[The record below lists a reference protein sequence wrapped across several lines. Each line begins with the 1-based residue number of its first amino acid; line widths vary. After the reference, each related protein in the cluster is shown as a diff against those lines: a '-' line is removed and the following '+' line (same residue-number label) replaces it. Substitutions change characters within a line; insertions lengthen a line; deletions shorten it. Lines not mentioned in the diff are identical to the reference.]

1 VQSDSSASNDN
12 SLSCAL
18 DRSILSFC
26 RSRLKGNSKV
36 SAYLKQLNVSSLY
49 IKPYD
54 DELAIKLVFDLR

>member
-1 VQSDSSASNDN
+1 VQSDSSALNNN

-18 DRSILSFC
+18 DRS
-26 RSRLKGNSKV
+26 KGNSKV

-54 DELAIKLVFDLR
+54 DELAIELVFDLR